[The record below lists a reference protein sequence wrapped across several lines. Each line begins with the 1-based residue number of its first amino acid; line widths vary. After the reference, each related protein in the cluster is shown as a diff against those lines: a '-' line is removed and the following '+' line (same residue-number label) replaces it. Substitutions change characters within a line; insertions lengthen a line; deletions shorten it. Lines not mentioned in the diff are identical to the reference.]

1 MKYTKPATTYKEQIN
16 ILKTR
21 GLIVDNEARAL
32 DVLQNI
38 SYYRLSAY
46 YLPFQLG
53 RDAFKKGTH
62 FDDIVA
68 LYEFDRH
75 LRDMLWDA
83 IESIEI
89 SVRTQI
95 TYHLAHTYGVFGYVN
110 AQNFHKKFKHAEW
123 MGKLAENINRSHEVF
138 IKHYHEKYTE
148 ETNLPIWMVTE
159 VAPFGQLSQLF
170 HGLQKKDKQAIA
182 HMKYA
187 LDQLLLTSWLHTLSY
202 IRNLCAHHARVWN
215 RTVSIKPMIPRNEQA
230 WQKINNQKI
239 FFVLLIIKKLMSM
252 TEEWQEWQAGF
263 IKLIDSNPAI
273 NLNAMGFPDDWKKQL
288 S

>member
-1 MKYTKPATTYKEQIN
+1 
-16 ILKTR
+16 
-21 GLIVDNEARAL
+21 
-32 DVLQNI
+32 
-38 SYYRLSAY
+38 
-46 YLPFQLG
+46 
-53 RDAFKKGTH
+53 
-62 FDDIVA
+62 
-68 LYEFDRH
+68 
-75 LRDMLWDA
+75 
-83 IESIEI
+83 
-89 SVRTQI
+89 
-95 TYHLAHTYGVFGYVN
+95 
-110 AQNFHKKFKHAEW
+110 

-159 VAPFGQLSQLF
+159 VVPFGQLSQLF

-182 HMKYA
+182 HMRYA

-273 NLNAMGFPDDWKKQL
+273 NLKAMGFPDDWKKQL